1 MHYNEIKRVSNEQM
15 QEVIKN
21 LQDSIVV
28 MAHLEKRQEERIAR
42 TEEEVD
48 RLTAFRLRTEKE
60 ILEFRHRTD
69 QNLAEITDKLNGLIG
84 YVAGQHG
91 SKQ

>member
-1 MHYNEIKRVSNEQM
+1 MSNERI

-28 MAHLEKRQEERIAR
+28 MADLEKRPEERIAL

-60 ILEFRHRTD
+60 ILQFRDRTD

-84 YVAGQHG
+84 YIAGRRPDLDLKH
-91 SKQ
+91 